1 MVDGR
6 FSLGQGTPGHYT
18 CPAGKKKMMVSQK
31 HPICGVGVYAY
42 LRCIL
47 YSHPETELNPV
58 PD

>member
-1 MVDGR
+1 
-6 FSLGQGTPGHYT
+6 
-18 CPAGKKKMMVSQK
+18 MMVSQK